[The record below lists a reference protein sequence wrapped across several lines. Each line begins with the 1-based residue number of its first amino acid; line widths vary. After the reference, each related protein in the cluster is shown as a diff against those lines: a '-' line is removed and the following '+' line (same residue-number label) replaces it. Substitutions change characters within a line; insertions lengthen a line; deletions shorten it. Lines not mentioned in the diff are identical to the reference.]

1 MAVKKLKR
9 GVALVGAGMTSF
21 GAFPGLN
28 TRDLFVQA
36 FGEMQGFVDKGF
48 DPKDIDALIIG
59 NYSGAIFE
67 GQNFMA
73 PYVADAVG
81 LTPIPA
87 SRVECA
93 CASSGLAFRQ
103 ALMTIGS
110 GVADMVLVG
119 GLREGSDLPVQK

>member
-9 GVALVGAGMTSF
+9 GVALVGAGMTPF
-21 GAFPGLN
+21 GTFPGLN

-36 FGEMQGFVDKGF
+36 FQEMRASVDKGF
-48 DPKDIDALIIG
+48 DPKDIEALVIG
-59 NYSGAIFE
+59 NYSSTMFE

-93 CASSGLAFRQ
+93 CASSG
-103 ALMTIGS
+103 
-110 GVADMVLVG
+110 GVAAGDHDHRFG
-119 GLREGSDLPVQK
+119 PGRRGAGRRS